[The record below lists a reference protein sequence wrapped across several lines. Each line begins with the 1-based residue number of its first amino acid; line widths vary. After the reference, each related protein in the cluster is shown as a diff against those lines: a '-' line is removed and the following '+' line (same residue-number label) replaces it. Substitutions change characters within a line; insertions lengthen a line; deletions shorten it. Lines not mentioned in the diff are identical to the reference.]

1 MTIVLSIRAGA
12 RASLASP
19 SFGGLV
25 ALVFGSR
32 PATRKPVLL
41 LLVFGVLLVIVGI
54 TATAQAVMVS
64 AYASSSTFSSIVESD
79 VATVRGFAAQEL
91 GGLAGATLDDTSRVR
106 IGAALQTMLAKGGIS
121 HAEIRAPNGQVL
133 VSSRAASPS
142 GSTATSAT
150 PLSPDFIAAVAGNP
164 NVALVDVGEAETDAN
179 GLPATLVREYL
190 PLQRQGSTV
199 LVVALWR
206 DAVPILSAL
215 DGLRR
220 DVVIVTLTAALIAA
234 AVLVIVFRS
243 AQSTIHRQTAAL
255 VRATELDPLTN
266 SLNHG
271 ALVAHLAAE
280 MERARPA
287 ERTIGVALVDID
299 NFRLLNDTHGH
310 EAGDEALRLVTAV
323 VGRELPAGAVVGR
336 YGPDELLVIVGQDA
350 IVDLEPAIGRLR
362 EALAAESL
370 QFETT
375 ERLPLTVSAAIATFP
390 VNGVSVT
397 DLLSTTAATLQEA
410 RAGGGDAVLLA
421 SADPVRDDE
430 AAASFGV
437 LQGLVFAI
445 DAKDRYTKRHSA
457 DVARYGAFLAE
468 QLALDPAMVDAIHRA
483 GLLHDVGKIGIPDGI
498 LRKPA
503 ALTAHEYAVVKQ
515 HVALGDMIVR
525 GVPDLDLVRAG
536 IRHHH
541 ERWDGRGYLNALA
554 GNDIPLVARIL
565 AVGDAFSAMTTTRP
579 YRKALDVRE
588 AIRRLEDAAGTQL
601 DETLVTAFVRGL
613 ETVPG
618 APLPGAELSA
628 SSWRPS
634 RRVA

>member
-1 MTIVLSIRAGA
+1 
-12 RASLASP
+12 
-19 SFGGLV
+19 
-25 ALVFGSR
+25 VFGSH
-32 PATRKPVLL
+32 PAARKPVLL
-41 LLVFGVLLVIVGI
+41 LVVFGVLLVIVGI

-64 AYASSSTFSSIVESD
+64 AYASSSTFSAIVESD

-91 GGLAGATLDDTSRVR
+91 GGFAGATLDATTRAR
-106 IGAALQTMLAKGGIS
+106 IGGALQTMVAKGGIS

-133 VSSRAASPS
+133 ASSTEPAA
-142 GSTATSAT
+142 GASTATSAA
-150 PLSPDFIAAVAGNP
+150 PLSPDFTAAVSGSP
-164 NVALVDVGEAETDAN
+164 RVALVEASDAGTDAA

-190 PLQRQGSTV
+190 PLQRAGSTV

-234 AVLVIVFRS
+234 AVLFIVFRS
-243 AQSTIHRQTAAL
+243 AQSTIHRQTDAL

-287 ERTIGVALVDID
+287 DRTIGVALVDID

-310 EAGDEALRLVTAV
+310 EAGDEALTLVTAV
-323 VGRELPAGAVVGR
+323 IGRELPAGAVMGR

-350 IVDLEPAIGRLR
+350 IVDLEPAIERLR
-362 EALAAESL
+362 EALAVESL
-370 QFETT
+370 QFAAT
-375 ERLPLTVSAAIATFP
+375 ERLPLTVSVAIATFP

-410 RAGGGDAVLLA
+410 RASGGDAVRVA
-421 SADPVRDDE
+421 NVDPVRNDE
-430 AAASFGV
+430 ASASFGV

-457 DVARYGAFLAE
+457 DVARYGAFLAQ
-468 QLALDPAMVDAIHRA
+468 QLGLDPAMVDAIHSA
-483 GLLHDVGKIGIPDGI
+483 GLLHDVGKIGIPDTI

-503 ALTAHEYAVVKQ
+503 RLTADENAVVKQ

-541 ERWDGRGYLNALA
+541 ERWDGRGYLTALA
-554 GNDIPLVARIL
+554 GEDIPFVARIL

-601 DETLVTAFVRGL
+601 DEALVTAFVRGL

-618 APLPGAELSA
+618 APMPGAELSV
-628 SSWRPS
+628 SGWRPS

>member
-1 MTIVLSIRAGA
+1 
-12 RASLASP
+12 
-19 SFGGLV
+19 
-25 ALVFGSR
+25 VFGSR
-32 PATRKPVLL
+32 PVARKPVLV

-64 AYASSSTFSSIVESD
+64 AYASSSTFSSIVEGD
-79 VATVRGFAAQEL
+79 VATVRGFAFQEL
-91 GGLAGATLDDTSRVR
+91 SGLDGTTLDGPTQQR
-106 IGAALQTMLAKGGIS
+106 IEAALQTVLAKGGIAR
-121 HAEIRAPNGQVL
+121 AEIRHPDGRVL
-133 VSSRAASPS
+133 ASSS
-142 GSTATSAT
+142 STAAT
-150 PLSPDFIAAVAGNP
+150 GGAITQAAIQSPEFAAAVAGTP
-164 NVALVDVGEAETDAN
+164 QVALVGASNSETDPA
-179 GLPATLVREYL
+179 GLPATVIREYL
-190 PLQRQGSTV
+190 PLQQAGSTV

-206 DAVPILSAL
+206 DAVPVLSAL

-234 AVLVIVFRS
+234 AVLFLVFRS
-243 AQSTIHRQTAAL
+243 AQATIHRQTEAL
-255 VRATELDPLTN
+255 VRSTELDPLTN

-287 ERTIGVALVDID
+287 EMTIGVALVDID

-310 EAGDEALRLVTAV
+310 EAGDEALRLVTAAV
-323 VGRELPAGAVVGR
+323 RSELPAGAVMGR
-336 YGPDELLVIVGQDA
+336 YGPDELLVIAGEDA
-350 IVDLEPAIGRLR
+350 IVDLEPAVERLR
-362 EALAAESL
+362 AALAVESL

-375 ERLPLTVSAAIATFP
+375 ERLPLTVSAGIATFP
-390 VNGVSVT
+390 TNGASVT

-410 RAGGGDAVLLA
+410 RASGGDAVRVA
-421 SADPVRDDE
+421 SADSGRDEE
-430 AAASFGV
+430 AAASFSV
-437 LQGLVFAI
+437 LQGLVFVI

-468 QLALDPAMVDAIHRA
+468 QLGLEPSIVEAIHSA
-483 GLLHDVGKIGIPDGI
+483 GLLHDIGKIGIPDTI

-503 ALTAHEYAVVKQ
+503 RLTAVEYAVVKQ

-525 GVPDLDLVRAG
+525 GVPDLDVVRAG

-541 ERWDGRGYLNALA
+541 ERWDGRGYLTALA
-554 GNDIPLVARIL
+554 GEDIPLVARIL

-601 DETLVTAFVRGL
+601 DETMVATFVRGL

-618 APLPGAELSA
+618 APLPGADVSP

>member
-1 MTIVLSIRAGA
+1 
-12 RASLASP
+12 
-19 SFGGLV
+19 
-25 ALVFGSR
+25 VFGSR
-32 PATRKPVLL
+32 PVTRKPVLL

-64 AYASSSTFSSIVESD
+64 AYASSSTFSSIVDGD

-91 GGLAGATLDDTSRVR
+91 SGGDGTTRSDAGRQR
-106 IGAALQTMLAKGGIS
+106 ISAALQTILAKGGIVR
-121 HAEIRAPNGQVL
+121 AEIRSPEGRVLASSSAVGPDPAVAP
-133 VSSRAASPS
+133 
-142 GSTATSAT
+142 SA
-150 PLSPDFIAAVAGNP
+150 PLSPDFAAAVAGTP
-164 NVALVDVGEAETDAN
+164 RVALIEASEAETDSA

-190 PLQRQGSTV
+190 PLQRAGSTV

-234 AVLVIVFRS
+234 AVLLLVFRS
-243 AQSTIHRQTAAL
+243 AQSTIHRQTDAL

-266 SLNHG
+266 TLNHG

-310 EAGDEALRLVTAV
+310 EAGDEALRLVTALV
-323 VGRELPAGAVVGR
+323 RREIPAGAVMGR
-336 YGPDELLVIVGQDA
+336 YGPDELLVVADQAA
-350 IVDLEPAIGRLR
+350 IVDLEPAVERLR
-362 EALAAESL
+362 DALAAESL
-370 QFETT
+370 QFEAT
-375 ERLPLTVSAAIATFP
+375 ERLPLTVSAGIATFP
-390 VNGVSVT
+390 AHGASVT

-410 RAGGGDAVLLA
+410 RSSGGDAIRVA
-421 SADPVRDDE
+421 TDDPARDDE
-430 AAASFGV
+430 AAASFSV

-468 QLALDPAMVDAIHRA
+468 QLGLDPSLVDAIHSA
-483 GLLHDVGKIGIPDGI
+483 GLLHDIGKIGIPDTI

-503 ALTAHEYAVVKQ
+503 RLSAGEFEVVKQ

-525 GVPDLDLVRAG
+525 GVPDLELVRAG

-541 ERWDGRGYLNALA
+541 ERWDGRGYLAALA
-554 GNDIPLVARIL
+554 GEDIPLVARIL

-579 YRKALDVRE
+579 YRKSLDVRE

-601 DETLVTAFVRGL
+601 DETMVVTFVRGL

-618 APLPGAELSA
+618 APLPGADLSPA
-628 SSWRPS
+628 SWRPS

>member
-1 MTIVLSIRAGA
+1 
-12 RASLASP
+12 
-19 SFGGLV
+19 
-25 ALVFGSR
+25 VFGSR
-32 PATRKPVLL
+32 PVVRKPLLL

-64 AYASSSTFSSIVESD
+64 AYASSSTFSSIVEGD

-91 GGLAGATLDDTSRVR
+91 SGGGGTTSSDAGRQR
-106 IGAALQTMLAKGGIS
+106 IGAALQTVLAKGGIAR
-121 HAEIRAPNGQVL
+121 AEIRGPDGRVLASSSAVGTDPAVAP
-133 VSSRAASPS
+133 AA
-142 GSTATSAT
+142 
-150 PLSPDFIAAVAGNP
+150 PLSPDFAAAIAGTP
-164 NVALVDVGEAETDAN
+164 RVALVDAGDAETDPT

-190 PLQRQGSTV
+190 PLQRAGSTV

-234 AVLVIVFRS
+234 AVLLLVFRS
-243 AQSTIHRQTAAL
+243 AQSTIHRQTDAL

-266 SLNHG
+266 TLNHG

-280 MERARPA
+280 MERARA
-287 ERTIGVALVDID
+287 TERTIGVALVDID

-310 EAGDEALRLVTAV
+310 EAGDWALRLVTAV
-323 VGRELPAGAVVGR
+323 VQRELPTGAVMGR
-336 YGPDELLVIVGQDA
+336 YGPDELLIVADRAA
-350 IVDLEPAIGRLR
+350 IVDLEPAIERLR

-370 QFETT
+370 QFEAT
-375 ERLPLTVSAAIATFP
+375 ERLPLTVSAGIAAFP
-390 VNGVSVT
+390 TNGASVT
-397 DLLSTTAATLQEA
+397 DLLSTTAAALQEA
-410 RAGGGDAVLLA
+410 RASGGDAIRVADA
-421 SADPVRDDE
+421 SPARDEE
-430 AAASFGV
+430 AAASFSV
-437 LQGLVFAI
+437 LHGLVFAI
-445 DAKDRYTKRHSA
+445 DAKDRYTKRHSD

-468 QLALDPAMVDAIHRA
+468 QLGLDPSLVEAIHSA
-483 GLLHDVGKIGIPDGI
+483 GLLHDIGKIGIPDTI

-503 ALTAHEYAVVKQ
+503 RLTAGEFAVVKQ

-541 ERWDGRGYLNALA
+541 ERWDGRGYLDALA
-554 GNDIPLVARIL
+554 GEDIPLVARIL

-579 YRKALDVRE
+579 YRKSLDVRE
-588 AIRRLEDAAGTQL
+588 AIRRLEDSAGTQL
-601 DETLVTAFVRGL
+601 DETMVAAFVRGL

-618 APLPGAELSA
+618 APLPGADPTA
-628 SSWRPS
+628 AGWRPS